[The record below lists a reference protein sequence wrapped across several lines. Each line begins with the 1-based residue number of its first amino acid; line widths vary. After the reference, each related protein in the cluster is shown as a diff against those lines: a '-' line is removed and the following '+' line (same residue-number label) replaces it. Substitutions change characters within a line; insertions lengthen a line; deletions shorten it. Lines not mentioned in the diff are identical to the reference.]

1 MLWAMTTDEESI
13 RNLIGMHAQLTDD
26 GLAEDRVNLYVKDGV
41 FIQGEQRSEGRDELT
56 KTFSLGKDPARR
68 GKHITSNMVIDIKGD
83 RAEVRTDFAMVKPSP
98 EGMNVLAIGRYYDIL
113 EKHDGEW
120 LYRERKITFL
130 TPS

>member
-1 MLWAMTTDEESI
+1 
-13 RNLIGMHAQLTDD
+13 
-26 GLAEDRVNLYVKDGV
+26 
-41 FIQGEQRSEGRDELT
+41 
-56 KTFSLGKDPARR
+56 
-68 GKHITSNMVIDIKGD
+68 MVIDIKGD